1 MRDTVDKI
9 ELPADSNFW
18 SAVTA
23 YVEWGT
29 RMVLMF
35 SKPGMK
41 APTNEPLPYW
51 GWGEKLPYM

>member
-1 MRDTVDKI
+1 VDKI